1 MLLANI
7 LVFEYNPSDNLLI
20 YIKNNIQPSIEP
32 WGAHALK
39 PDQSETCLL
48 IETFCFLFL
57 RKSHKKF
64 NQLPDIPFY
73 FRLKMRPSCKI
84 R

>member
-48 IETFCFLFL
+48 NKTFCFLFL